1 MVQAQPSVAVDL
13 DTRVL
18 RSVVEVVL
26 EVVGLSSI
34 TDNEPAEN
42 DISIDRLNQA
52 IVKTSNVGSSARVTV
67 GDSKISVGEHPI

>member
-1 MVQAQPSVAVDL
+1 MDL